1 MRRIFFLATV
11 LFVSWL
17 VGYVLEVDN
26 NDQVISFTA
35 ADFQLDNSEHPPD
48 TVESNWQKVKLP
60 DLWDYQRP
68 DASGAGWYR
77 LKVKLQRAPNHLWG
91 IYLPR
96 VNQHATVFLN
106 DVMLGSDVSVEQ
118 KQTTSWNYPLYFTI
132 PKGLLT
138 ADENNLY
145 IRLQSEANS
154 RGRLL
159 PFYMG
164 PDEFLRL
171 IFEKNYFFRVTL
183 SQIIGSFALT
193 MGLCIGLVWIV
204 KREPLYGWFAL
215 GSFFWAFYT
224 SWFFVQRLPFELSYW
239 IALTNS
245 SGIWMIGC
253 MWIFF
258 CNYAGFELKNRERM
272 IIGYCIL
279 ATIILLSLPQ
289 NHLYQGLVMAY
300 LFLLIS
306 FGWMLLRIVKHFLKH
321 PCFDSTMLF
330 VSITPLIGLGT
341 HDWVNL
347 AFHLQHPYLL
357 HYSAPIIFVP
367 VGWALVR
374 RFTNAINEAETLNR
388 ELGIRVDE
396 REEELRRAFET
407 INALEK
413 QKALKG
419 ERERIMRDIHDGVGG
434 QLVSALAM
442 LETSEHANKGVTDTL
457 VFALDDLRLI
467 IDSLAPEEE
476 GLPELLSMFKY
487 RYEPKLKE
495 QGVALQWQ
503 QSDLPELSRFSPQHS
518 LQLLRIIQEAFT
530 NILKH
535 AKASQI
541 DVIIAAE
548 DGESGRAS
556 ICICDNGDGFPSE
569 LKKKGRGL
577 SNMQRRASD
586 IGIEIEFFNQSKGAC
601 VRLWLAA
608 HEEAKNR

>member
-17 VGYVLEVDN
+17 VGYMLEVGN

-77 LKVKLQRAPNHLWG
+77 FKIKLHLAPKHLWG

-96 VNQHATVFLN
+96 INQHATVFLN
-106 DVMLGSDVSVEQ
+106 NVILGSGASVEQ
-118 KQTTSWNYPLYFTI
+118 KQTTSWNHPLYFTI

-138 ADENNLY
+138 SGGNNLY
-145 IRLQSEANS
+145 IRLQSAANS

-164 PDEFLRL
+164 PDEFLRPV
-171 IFEKNYFFRVTL
+171 FDKNFFFRVTL
-183 SQIIGSFALT
+183 SQLIGVFALT
-193 MGLCIGLVWIV
+193 MGVCIGLVWIV
-204 KREPLYGWFAL
+204 RREPVYGWFAL

-224 SWFFVQRLPFELSYW
+224 SWFFVQRVPFELSYW

-253 MWIFF
+253 MWIFI
-258 CNYAGFELKNRERM
+258 CNYADFELKNRERM
-272 IIGYCIL
+272 IIAYCAL

-289 NHLYQGLVMAY
+289 NNLYQGLVMAY
-300 LFLLIS
+300 LFLLIP
-306 FGWMLLRIVKHFLKH
+306 FGWMLLRIVKHCLKH

-330 VSITPLIGLGT
+330 IAITPLIGLGT
-341 HDWVNL
+341 HDWMNL
-347 AFHLQHPYLL
+347 AFHLQHPYLM

-367 VGWALVR
+367 IGWALLR
-374 RFTNAINEAETLNR
+374 RFTNAINEVETLNR
-388 ELGIRVDE
+388 ELEIRVDE
-396 REEELRRAFET
+396 REDKLRQAFET
-407 INALEK
+407 INTLEK
-413 QKALKG
+413 QKALKD

-442 LETSEHANKGVTDTL
+442 MEKSDRASKDVTDVL
-457 VFALDDLRLI
+457 VFALDDLRLM

-495 QGVALQWQ
+495 QGIELQWR
-503 QSDLPELSRFSPQHS
+503 QSDLPELSEFSPRDS
-518 LQLLRIIQEAFT
+518 LQLLRIIQESFT

-535 AKASQI
+535 ARASQI
-541 DVIIAAE
+541 EVAIAVDQAT
-548 DGESGRAS
+548 GRAS
-556 ICICDNGDGFPSE
+556 ICICDNGDGFPSRV
-569 LKKKGRGL
+569 KKKGRGL

-586 IGIEIEFFNQSKGAC
+586 IGIEIEFFNQSEGAC
-601 VRLWLAA
+601 VRLWLTPQ
-608 HEEAKNR
+608 EESKNG